1 MHTPR
6 ADRREN
12 TVAKDHK
19 GGLTLTDDQ
28 SYMTSLSPE
37 LHSDHQ
43 AILNK
48 MSVLY
53 SESSSL

>member
-12 TVAKDHK
+12 TEAENHK
-19 GGLTLTDDQ
+19 GDLTLTDGQ
-28 SYMTSLSPE
+28 SNMTSLSPE

-48 MSVLY
+48 K
-53 SESSSL
+53 